1 MSKKNPSDKKP
12 VTVMIPEALHMR
24 AKVMAELSGVSLSE
38 LVEEMIDKTVK
49 ARLPKLLAGLT
60 ESAPTPAE

>member
-1 MSKKNPSDKKP
+1 MSKKNLSDKKT
-12 VTVMIPEALHMR
+12 VTVMIPEGLHTR

-49 ARLPKLLAGLT
+49 ARLPKLIAGLT
-60 ESAPTPAE
+60 ESVPTPAE